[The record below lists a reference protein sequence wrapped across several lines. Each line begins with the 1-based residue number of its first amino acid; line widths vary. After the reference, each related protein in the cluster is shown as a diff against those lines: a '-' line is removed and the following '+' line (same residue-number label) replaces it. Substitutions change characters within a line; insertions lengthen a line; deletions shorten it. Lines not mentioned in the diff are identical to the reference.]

1 MNGRKKAI
9 HPALLDLVEA
19 FFGAGGCL
27 LKRAAVMA
35 IGYRYGLVYGLMLFN

>member
-9 HPALLDLVEA
+9 HPALLGLVEA

-35 IGYRYGLVYGLMLFN
+35 IGYRYGVVYGLLLFN